1 MLHYWSFWREDDAV
15 PEPLPFEITPHDL
28 QRRQA
33 AGERVRLVDVREP
46 WEYQTA
52 RLEGAEL
59 IPMGDVPAA
68 LPQLEGMEEPLV
80 VYCHHG
86 VRSLRVAAWLRNQG
100 LEEVQSLAGG
110 IDRWSLEIDPAV
122 PRYT

>member
-1 MLHYWSFWREDDAV
+1 LVFLAEDDPV
-15 PEPLPFEITPHDL
+15 PEPLSFEITPQEL

-33 AGERVRLVDVREP
+33 AGGKVRLVDVREP

-68 LPQLEGMEEPLV
+68 LPQLEAIEEPVV

-110 IDRWSLEIDPAV
+110 IDRWSLEIDPAI